1 MATVSEFNTYGEELE
16 ARLLLKTSPIAI
28 KMLKTE
34 ADIPKG
40 AMRPRKDTGSHL
52 DLCQGF
58 AMSRRERAVVAM
70 LKEDH
75 WCYVPVIAHGLAE
88 PPGYLLEG
96 NMDFPSRVADQQAAK
111 DLAKN
116 SPRLE
121 YGKYIGIV
129 SAPLRRADFQPDLV
143 AIYCNSA
150 QLRCLLVGIR
160 YKKGYQVTSTLE
172 PGGACVQCTVPVLKT
187 GECQVTLPCGGDRRN
202 ALAQDDELIFSVP
215 AHLMEDL
222 MAGLRHFDEAGHG
235 YTQLAPAMRV
245 EPPLPPGYVKVG
257 KMIGMDVHD

>member
-1 MATVSEFNTYGEELE
+1 MKTLSEFNAYGEELD
-16 ARLLLKTSPIAI
+16 ARLLLKTSSIAI

-34 ADIPKG
+34 ADIPEG
-40 AMRPRKDTGSHL
+40 AMRPMKDTGSHL
-52 DLCQGF
+52 DLCQAF
-58 AMSRRERAVVAM
+58 AIARRGRAAVAM

-88 PPGYLLEG
+88 PPDYLLEG
-96 NMDFPSRVADQQAAK
+96 NMDFPARIADRQAAK

-129 SAPLRRADFQPDLV
+129 SAPLRTANFQPDLV
-143 AIYCNSA
+143 VIYCNSA

-160 YKKGYQVTSTLE
+160 YKRGSEVTSTLV
-172 PGGACVQCTVPVLKT
+172 PGGACVHCTVPVLKT
-187 GECQVTLPCGGDRRN
+187 GECQVTVPCAGDRRY

-215 AHLMEDL
+215 AQRMEDL
-222 MAGLRHFDEAGHG
+222 MVGLRHFDEAGVG
-235 YTQLAPAMRV
+235 YTQLAPGMRH
-245 EPPLPPGYVKVG
+245 EHPLPGPYVKMG
-257 KMIGMDVHD
+257 RMIGMDVHE

>member
-1 MATVSEFNTYGEELE
+1 MTAVSEFNRYAEELE

-28 KMLKTE
+28 KMLRTE

-88 PPGYLLEG
+88 PPDYFLEG
-96 NMDFPSRVADQQAAK
+96 NMDFPARVADQQAAK
-111 DLAKN
+111 NLAKN
-116 SPRLE
+116 SPRLD

-129 SAPLRRADFQPDLV
+129 SAPLRKADFQPDLV
-143 AIYCNSA
+143 AIY
-150 QLRCLLVGIR
+150 
-160 YKKGYQVTSTLE
+160 
-172 PGGACVQCTVPVLKT
+172 
-187 GECQVTLPCGGDRRN
+187 
-202 ALAQDDELIFSVP
+202 
-215 AHLMEDL
+215 
-222 MAGLRHFDEAGHG
+222 
-235 YTQLAPAMRV
+235 
-245 EPPLPPGYVKVG
+245 
-257 KMIGMDVHD
+257 

>member
-1 MATVSEFNTYGEELE
+1 MAAVSEFNKYGEELE

-40 AMRPRKDTGSHL
+40 AIRPRKDTGSHL

-88 PPGYLLEG
+88 PPDYVLEG
-96 NMDFPSRVADQQAAK
+96 NIGLSLEGCGSTGRQGSGEEFPP
-111 DLAKN
+111 L
-116 SPRLE
+116 
-121 YGKYIGIV
+121 GIWKIHRHCV
-129 SAPLRRADFQPDLV
+129 GPLRRADFQPDLV

-160 YKKGYQVTSTLE
+160 YKKGYRVTSTLE

-187 GECQVTLPCGGDRRN
+187 GECQVALPCGGDRRN

-222 MAGLRHFDEAGHG
+222 MAG
-235 YTQLAPAMRV
+235 
-245 EPPLPPGYVKVG
+245 
-257 KMIGMDVHD
+257 

>member
-1 MATVSEFNTYGEELE
+1 MAAVSEFNTYGEELE

-40 AMRPRKDTGSHL
+40 AMRPRRDTGSHL

-75 WCYVPVIAHGLAE
+75 WCYVPVIAHGLVE
-88 PPGYLLEG
+88 PPDYLLEG

-116 SPRLE
+116 SPAWNME
-121 YGKYIGIV
+121 NT
-129 SAPLRRADFQPDLV
+129 SALCRPH
-143 AIYCNSA
+143 S
-150 QLRCLLVGIR
+150 G
-160 YKKGYQVTSTLE
+160 E
-172 PGGACVQCTVPVLKT
+172 P
-187 GECQVTLPCGGDRRN
+187 
-202 ALAQDDELIFSVP
+202 IFSP
-215 AHLMEDL
+215 IWWRSTA
-222 MAGLRHFDEAGHG
+222 
-235 YTQLAPAMRV
+235 T
-245 EPPLPPGYVKVG
+245 PLN
-257 KMIGMDVHD
+257 